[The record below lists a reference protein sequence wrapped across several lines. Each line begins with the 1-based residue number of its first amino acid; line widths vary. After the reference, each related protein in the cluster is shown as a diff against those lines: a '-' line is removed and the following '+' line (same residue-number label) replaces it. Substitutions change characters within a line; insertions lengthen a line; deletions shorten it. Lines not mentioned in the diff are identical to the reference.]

1 MFRVGNLLMEPV
13 AHCNASYRQGEP
25 LVARDWGVK
34 SGGVQQGGA
43 QLGVKQS

>member
-25 LVARDWGVK
+25 LVARE
-34 SGGVQQGGA
+34 GGSSLEGSSRGGA